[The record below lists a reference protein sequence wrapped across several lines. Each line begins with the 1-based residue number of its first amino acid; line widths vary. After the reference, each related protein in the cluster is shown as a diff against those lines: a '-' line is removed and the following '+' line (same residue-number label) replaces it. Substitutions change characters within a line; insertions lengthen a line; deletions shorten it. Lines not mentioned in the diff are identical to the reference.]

1 MNKKLK
7 SAGGAAVELFMKDTL
22 ERIRRLREH
31 GKRIARMELARA
43 ESERAQHMERRKQLE
58 QRIEA
63 ARGAADQN
71 SAQDLAS
78 YHSFR
83 MRMEV
88 ASRRQEHALHQAELR
103 VDDHRARV
111 AEAAREAEVVKVMM
125 EARQEAARQED
136 ARAERAVNDEAA
148 LTAWVKQAS

>member
-7 SAGGAAVELFMKDTL
+7 SVDSAAVELFMKDTL
-22 ERIRRLREH
+22 ERIQRLREH

-43 ESERAQHMERRKQLE
+43 ESERADHMERRKQLD

-71 SAQDLAS
+71 SAHDLAS

-88 ASRRQEHALHQAELR
+88 ASRRQEHALQQSELR
-103 VDDHRARV
+103 VEDHRARV
-111 AEAAREAEVVKVMM
+111 TEAVREAEVVKVMM
-125 EARQEAARQED
+125 EARQEAARQEQ
-136 ARAERAVNDEAA
+136 ARAERAENDEAA
-148 LTAWVKQAS
+148 MNAWVKEAS